1 MNALDTIKQ
10 LGESTKLREKVTT
23 DKTISNSPFDQTF
36 IGRVIDKETF
46 TDSHNSKYISKWIIA
61 AGKRTYKVDIN
72 SSNITSVGQQVR
84 VFVPSN
90 NKNSAYAEVI
100 NPATAPDKITYVED
114 DDRYDGY
121 KSYGADTEREISPED
136 VVIDSITEKWK
147 LADKTYLERLFL
159 LTVIN
164 SGESDEEVTNIICP
178 DGKVINL
185 EGFLI
190 NG

>member
-1 MNALDTIKQ
+1 M
-10 LGESTKLREKVTT
+10 
-23 DKTISNSPFDQTF
+23 
-36 IGRVIDKETF
+36 
-46 TDSHNSKYISKWIIA
+46 
-61 AGKRTYKVDIN
+61 
-72 SSNITSVGQQVR
+72 
-84 VFVPSN
+84 PSN

-114 DDRYDGY
+114 DARYDDY
-121 KSYGADTEREISPED
+121 KSYGADTEREITTDD
-136 VVIDSITEKWK
+136 VVIDSITEKWE

-164 SGESDEEVTNIICP
+164 TGESNEEVTNIICP